1 MSEFTLLTA
10 TDCHLCEHAK
20 TVLTELGLEWR
31 EVHCESEEGQQLA
44 ASAPPMR
51 PVLYDSDGNASRVR
65 APLAQT
71 AAQAAG
77 QRGGEDMNALWLKLK
92 PHILSWHMLPCL
104 VMLAAAIVVAV
115 TTGQP
120 TRVLGAVG
128 CMLMMMVMMAAMG
141 GHDHSG
147 HSGKDRDN

>member
-1 MSEFTLLTA
+1 
-10 TDCHLCEHAK
+10 
-20 TVLTELGLEWR
+20 
-31 EVHCESEEGQQLA
+31 
-44 ASAPPMR
+44 
-51 PVLYDSDGNASRVR
+51 
-65 APLAQT
+65 
-71 AAQAAG
+71 
-77 QRGGEDMNALWLKLK
+77 MNALWLKLK

-104 VMLAAAIVVAV
+104 VMVAAAIVVAV

-147 HSGKDRDN
+147 HSGKDRDG